1 LAWTLRFD
9 AEARKQLRKLGH
21 APAGRIIEGLEQVAA
36 LDNPRQRGKA
46 LTGNR
51 VGYWRWRFGDYR
63 VIGRIENEILVIVV
77 IAVGH
82 RREVY
87 D

>member
-1 LAWTLRFD
+1 LAWEIRIEP
-9 AEARKQLRKLGH
+9 AVRKQIRKLGKVNY
-21 APAGRIIEGLEQVAA
+21 ARVIAGLEEIAE
-36 LDNPRQRGKA
+36 LENPKQRGRA
-46 LTGNR
+46 LSGKLA
-51 VGYWRWRFGDYR
+51 GLWRWRFGDYR
-63 VIGRIENEILVIVV
+63 AIARIEEQRVVIVV

>member
-1 LAWTLRFD
+1 MIA
-9 AEARKQLRKLGH
+9 
-21 APAGRIIEGLEQVAA
+21 GLEEIAE

-46 LTGNR
+46 LTGKLT
-51 VGYWRWRFGDYR
+51 GLWRWRFGDYR
-63 VIGRIENEILVIVV
+63 AIARIEDQIVVIVV

-82 RREVY
+82 RREIY

>member
-1 LAWTLRFD
+1 MAWTIRIEP
-9 AEARKQLRKLGH
+9 AVRKQIRKLGK
-21 APAGRIIEGLEQVAA
+21 ANAARIIAGLEQIAA

-46 LTGNR
+46 LSGSLA
-51 VGYWRWRFGDYR
+51 GLWRWRFGDYR
-63 VIGRIENEILVIVV
+63 VIARIEDQTVVIIV

>member
-1 LAWTLRFD
+1 MAWEIRIEP
-9 AEARKQLRKLGH
+9 AVRKQIRKLGKDNY
-21 APAGRIIEGLEQVAA
+21 ARVIAGLEEIAE
-36 LDNPRQRGKA
+36 LENPKQRGRA
-46 LTGNR
+46 LTGKLA
-51 VGYWRWRFGDYR
+51 GLWRWRFGDYR
-63 VIGRIENEILVIVV
+63 VIAKIEEQRVVIIV